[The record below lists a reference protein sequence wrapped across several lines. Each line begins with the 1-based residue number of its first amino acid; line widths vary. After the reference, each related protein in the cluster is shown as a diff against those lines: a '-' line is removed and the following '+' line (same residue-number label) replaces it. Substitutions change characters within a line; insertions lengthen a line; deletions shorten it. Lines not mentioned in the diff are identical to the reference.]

1 MKSEIQVNVDYI
13 ETTAVSGSAIGEERD
28 RDVMS
33 LDPQS
38 KIHKIL

>member
-13 ETTAVSGSAIGEERD
+13 ETTAVSGSAIGEGD
-28 RDVMS
+28 RNVMS